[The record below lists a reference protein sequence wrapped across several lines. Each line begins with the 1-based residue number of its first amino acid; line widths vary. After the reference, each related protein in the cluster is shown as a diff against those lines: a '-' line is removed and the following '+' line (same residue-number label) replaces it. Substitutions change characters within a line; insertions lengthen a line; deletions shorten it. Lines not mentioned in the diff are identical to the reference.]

1 MIRSE
6 INREIRAAEEFF
18 AMHNF
23 KLPKF
28 AAWSMSDWEKQD
40 KDEISEIFDCNLGWD
55 ITDFGRGDF
64 RNYGLMLFTIRN
76 GITGSEKYPKKYAEK
91 IMISRSNQITL
102 MHCHVLKTEDIINR
116 GGGRLVFEL
125 FNRKGDTTDL
135 DDTPVKLVLDG
146 RKITVPAGGKVL
158 LEPGE
163 SLTLTPNVFHQFYA
177 EEGSDVLIGEVSS
190 VNDDHTDNLFYEPQL
205 RFPGV
210 EEDEPIYRRT
220 VMDY

>member
-1 MIRSE
+1 MKRSE

-28 AAWSMSDWEKQD
+28 AAWSASDWDAQD
-40 KDEISEIFDCNLGWD
+40 KDEIAEIFDCNLGWD

-76 GITGSEKYPKKYAEK
+76 GVTGSEKYPKKYAEK

-125 FNRKGDTTDL
+125 YNRKGETTEL
-135 DDTPVKLVLDG
+135 DNTPVKLVLDG
-146 RKITVPAGGKVL
+146 RKITVPAGGKVI

-177 EEGSDVLIGEVSS
+177 EKGSDVLIGEVSS

>member
-1 MIRSE
+1 MKRSE

-18 AMHNF
+18 ALHNF

-28 AAWSMSDWEKQD
+28 ASWNASDWAAQD
-40 KDEISEIFDCNLGWD
+40 KDEIAEIFDCNLGWD

-64 RNYGLMLFTIRN
+64 RKYGLMLFTIRN
-76 GITGSEKYPKKYAEK
+76 GVTGSELYPKKYAEK

-125 FNRKGDTTDL
+125 FNRKGETTEL
-135 DDTPVKLVLDG
+135 DDTPVQLVLDG
-146 RKITVPAGGKVL
+146 RKITVPAGGKVV

>member
-1 MIRSE
+1 MKRSE

-28 AAWSMSDWEKQD
+28 AAWSMSDWAMQD
-40 KDEISEIFDCNLGWD
+40 KDEIAEIFDCNLGWD

-76 GITGSEKYPKKYAEK
+76 GVTGSEKYPKKYAEK
-91 IMISRSNQITL
+91 IMISRSSQITL

-125 FNRKGDTTDL
+125 FNRKGETTEL
-135 DDTPVKLVLDG
+135 DDTPVQLVLDG
-146 RKITVPAGGKVL
+146 RKITVPAGGKVV

-190 VNDDHTDNLFYEPQL
+190 VNDDHTDNIFYEPQL

>member
-1 MIRSE
+1 MKRSE
-6 INREIRAAEEFF
+6 INREIRLAEEFF
-18 AMHNF
+18 ARHNF

-28 AAWSMSDWEKQD
+28 ASWSMDDWNNQNKE
-40 KDEISEIFDCNLGWD
+40 EIAEIFDCNLGWD

-64 RNYGLMLFTIRN
+64 RKYGLMLFTIRN
-76 GITGSEKYPKKYAEK
+76 GVTGSELYPKKYAEK
-91 IMISRSNQITL
+91 IMISRSNQLTL

-116 GGGRLVFEL
+116 AGGRLVFEL
-125 FNRKGDTTDL
+125 YNRKGNTTEL

-146 RKITVPAGGKVL
+146 RKITIPAGGKVVL
-158 LEPGE
+158 DPGE

-177 EEGSDVLIGEVSS
+177 EEGDDVMIGEVSS
-190 VNDDHTDNLFYEPQL
+190 VNDDHTDNVFYEPQL

-210 EEDEPIYRRT
+210 EEDEVIYRRT

>member
-1 MIRSE
+1 MKRSE

-18 AMHNF
+18 ALHNF

-28 AAWSMSDWEKQD
+28 ASWNASDWAAQD
-40 KDEISEIFDCNLGWD
+40 KDEIAEIFDCNLGWD

-64 RNYGLMLFTIRN
+64 RKYGLMLFTIRN
-76 GITGSEKYPKKYAEK
+76 GVTGSELYPKKYAEK

-125 FNRKGDTTDL
+125 FNRKGDTTEL

-146 RKITVPAGGKVL
+146 RKITVPAGGKVI